1 MDQSSALSSA
11 EFEQQIL
18 FFQTLASKIYVGV
31 NDSHIA
37 VVTTAI
43 SGSWS
48 GNIVSNLTTY
58 NSSGYI
64 AYKLGQE
71 TLQYGSSSYQFSNA
85 LPLAFDTLE
94 LEQRVSAEAVIV
106 AVTKDAMIYSGSSVS
121 TYMDSARA
129 NGTKVITL
137 SMGMAQATNAV
148 TDPSYHFHANNASQ
162 LLDFIPSVL
171 NILCP
176 CKLLKVTLKSF
187 LFSFSSEFMNKS
199 ITIEI

>member
-1 MDQSSALSSA
+1 MDQSSSFSTTD
-11 EFEQQIL
+11 FEQQIL
-18 FFQTLASKIYVGV
+18 FFQTLASKIYVSV

-37 VVTTAI
+37 MVTTAI

-48 GNIVSNLTTY
+48 GTIVSNLTTY

-85 LPLAFDTLE
+85 LPLVFDTLE
-94 LEQRVSAEAVIV
+94 LERRVSAEAVII
-106 AVTKDAMIYSGSSVS
+106 AVTKDTWINSGSSVS

-129 NGTKVITL
+129 NSTKVITL
-137 SMGMAQATNAV
+137 SVGWAYANAAV
-148 TDPSYHFHANNASQ
+148 TDPSYHFHAANASQ

-176 CKLLKVTLKSF
+176 CK
-187 LFSFSSEFMNKS
+187 
-199 ITIEI
+199 